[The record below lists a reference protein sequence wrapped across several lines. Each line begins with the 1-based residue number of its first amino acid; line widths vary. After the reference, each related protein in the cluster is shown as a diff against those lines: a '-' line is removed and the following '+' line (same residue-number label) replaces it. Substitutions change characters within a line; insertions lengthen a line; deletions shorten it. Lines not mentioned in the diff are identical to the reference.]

1 MFFPKAMT
9 EVELILPAKDLV
21 AVTKVLGSRGSFH
34 QIDSTYLGVESLGPN
49 TWQEKAASYS
59 TLERRIQA
67 IMQTLGLEESYSGS
81 PSIDATI
88 DLSAVQA
95 AVERI
100 EAEVKAT
107 GDQLNSEK
115 KNLEQFESQL
125 HQLEPI
131 ADLNVD
137 VGALR
142 NSKYL
147 YSVPGI
153 MPKDSI
159 SRLETSLARVPHVFL
174 NLRDD
179 PKKPVV
185 WVLGPRSNSDVID
198 RAIRSA
204 YLNPLTLPE
213 EFEGTPSEITK
224 QLSNAIETSKQKIAE
239 LERALAKL
247 ADVHKKELYELWGQV
262 HVNRVMADAI
272 ARFGQLRHTYVVVG
286 WVPAIELD
294 SLMQRLKQA
303 SKEILIEVVPM
314 EPSGHHSNVPV
325 ALQNPG
331 FLKPFELLV
340 NTYAR
345 PRYEEIDPT
354 VLISITFPLLY
365 GAMFGD
371 VGHGLVLAAIG
382 WFLSRRSTLGGLL
395 VACGLSGTIFGF
407 IYGSVFGFEE
417 VLPHHPFF
425 GQFFLISPI
434 HDVLGIL
441 QVAIGAGI
449 VLLIT
454 AHVANLYNAA
464 RAGDWGRFF
473 SDSNGLAGLILY
485 LSFLV
490 LLGSVAAGLF
500 TGESFLPPFLLT
512 IGRIGPVVAIAN
524 ILFLVGLCLA
534 TIFSHPLQHWMHDG
548 HFVVEGGW
556 GMFAVQSAAEVLE
569 KFISMLSNTLSYV
582 RVGAFAIVHAG
593 FTGAV
598 FVIARLVG
606 GGEES
611 GFGYWTVVVLGNLFV
626 IALEGFIV
634 TIQTMRLHYYEFFS
648 KFFQGGGSAYE
659 PLALATAQEK

>member
-1 MFFPKAMT
+1 MFFPKTMT
-9 EVELILPAKDLV
+9 EVELIVPAKDLV
-21 AVTKVLGSRGSFH
+21 AVTKVLGSRESFH

-49 TWQEKAASYS
+49 TWQETAASYS

-67 IMQTLGLEESYSGS
+67 IMQTLGLEEAYAGS
-81 PSIDATI
+81 PSVDSTV

-153 MPKDSI
+153 MPKDSE

-213 EFEGTPSEITK
+213 EFKGTPADITK
-224 QLSNAIETSKQKIAE
+224 QLSRAIETSRQKIAE

-247 ADVHKKELYELWGQV
+247 ADTHKKELYKLWGEV

-286 WVPAIELD
+286 WVPATELE
-294 SLMQRLKQA
+294 SLTQRLKQA
-303 SKEILIEVVPM
+303 SKEILIEVVPV
-314 EPSGHHSNVPV
+314 ELTGHQSNVPV
-325 ALQNPG
+325 ALQNPK
-331 FLKPFELLV
+331 FLSSFELMV

-345 PRYEEIDPT
+345 PRYNEIDPT
-354 VLISITFPLLY
+354 ILITLTFPLLY

-371 VGHGLVLAAIG
+371 VGHGLVLAAFG
-382 WFLSRRSTLGGLL
+382 WLLSSEASKRLPSILRDLRSLAGL
-395 VACGLSGTIFGF
+395 VIACGLSGTIFGF

-417 VLPHHPFF
+417 VLPH
-425 GQFFLISPI
+425 LIKPSENI
-434 HDVLGIL
+434 LTILGIAVGAGML
-441 QVAIGAGI
+441 LLNVAI
-449 VLLIT
+449 LL
-454 AHVANLYNAA
+454 NLYNAF
-464 RAGDWGRFF
+464 RVRDWGRFF
-473 SDSNGLAGLILY
+473 FDSNGLAGWILY

-490 LLGSVAAGLF
+490 IFVQGAASLLFKITIFPSYVVVIAGVLMAI
-500 TGESFLPPFLLT
+500 TTLLA
-512 IGRIGPVVAIAN
+512 VV
-524 ILFLVGLCLA
+524 
-534 TIFSHPLQHWMHDG
+534 FSHPLQHWMETG
-548 HFVVEGGW
+548 HFEIEGSKVIFG
-556 GMFAVQSAAEVLE
+556 VQSFFEVLE
-569 KFISMLSNTLSYV
+569 KFISMFSNTLSYV

-598 FVIARLVG
+598 FIIAKLVG
-606 GGEES
+606 GGHEA

-626 IALEGFIV
+626 ILLEAFIV
-634 TIQTMRLHYYEFFS
+634 TIQTMRLHFYEFFS
-648 KFFQGGGSAYE
+648 KFFQGGGSPYE
-659 PLALATAQEK
+659 PLALAPAQEK